1 MVLPLTFFSL
11 YHFFLW
17 FILWLF
23 SLCQISLIFPWS
35 ICFWFRFSWNCFK
48 LFGKFKS
55 GLGFGVTKCNMLWAK
70 FKLFFTLFSVNQGS
84 KLFLRKQSPSKSE
97 KRFKLQI
104 SGTIRQN
111 TTNFWISSAPHKKK
125 LEPKLYLQETIKEIR
140 VGFQLQENG
149 YLLTMNF
156 LTSTSSHLLNLVLL
170 DLFVEQSS
178 FFFSCNIE
186 EENKVLFFSSTK
198 IAVLSS
204 KTELLMLTVTPASL
218 FSACVVFL

>member
-1 MVLPLTFFSL
+1 LN
-11 YHFFLW
+11 
-17 FILWLF
+17 LF
-23 SLCQISLIFPWS
+23 SSTQ
-35 ICFWFRFSWNCFK
+35 
-48 LFGKFKS
+48 
-55 GLGFGVTKCNMLWAK
+55 
-70 FKLFFTLFSVNQGS
+70 
-84 KLFLRKQSPSKSE
+84 
-97 KRFKLQI
+97 
-104 SGTIRQN
+104 
-111 TTNFWISSAPHKKK
+111 KK